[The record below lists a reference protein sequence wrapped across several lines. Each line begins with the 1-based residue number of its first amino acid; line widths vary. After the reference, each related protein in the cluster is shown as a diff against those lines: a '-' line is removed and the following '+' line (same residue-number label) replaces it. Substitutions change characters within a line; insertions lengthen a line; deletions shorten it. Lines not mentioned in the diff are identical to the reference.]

1 MEFMKI
7 KVYCFIIC
15 CLARSVAAAD
25 GGHKQRPNH
34 PPALFVFGDS
44 LADAGNNNF
53 IPKCVARANFPP
65 YGMSFFGHPTG
76 RFTNGRTAFD
86 FIATYIG
93 LPFPS
98 PSMDPKAN
106 FSTGINFASGG
117 SGLLDSTGQN
127 LNIISL
133 SHQIWQFTHFAS
145 TLVKKNGGIA
155 IESYLSKSIY
165 CISAGGNDIGNYIQ
179 NATFQNTT
187 TPREFVTFLLSKYD
201 QYLSML
207 YRSGA
212 RKFVLFDVSTV
223 GCTPSSRLLGY
234 SSANGECLN
243 IANKLAKK
251 YNAALK
257 KLLKRATRKLKGAII
272 LQPNSYNFIL
282 SVIENGEAYGFGETR
297 SACCGAGAFNTQVK
311 CGKWKAKAKAVGTED
326 YKPFI
331 CKDPNAYL
339 FWDGTHPTER
349 LNAIF
354 AQQIWTG
361 NSSVISPFNLSSLV
375 LGNGNAI
382 HTPP

>member
-7 KVYCFIIC
+7 NVYCFVIC
-15 CLARSVAAAD
+15 CFARSIAAVD
-25 GGHKQRPNH
+25 DGHKQPYH

-53 IPKCVARANFPP
+53 IPKCAARANFPP
-65 YGMSFFGHPTG
+65 YGMSFFRHPTG
-76 RFTNGRTAFD
+76 RFTNGRTAID
-86 FIATYIG
+86 FIATYMG

-98 PSMDPKAN
+98 PFLDPQGN
-106 FSTGINFASGG
+106 FSAGINFASGG
-117 SGLLDSTGQN
+117 SGLLDSTDQN
-127 LNIISL
+127 LNIISF

-155 IESYLSKSIY
+155 VESYLSKSLY
-165 CISAGGNDIGNYIQ
+165 CISVGGNDISSYIQ
-179 NATFQNTT
+179 NATYQNTT
-187 TPREFVTFLLSKYD
+187 TPRELVTLLLNKYD
-201 QYLSML
+201 QYLSRL

-212 RKFVLFDVSTV
+212 RKFLLFDISTV
-223 GCTPSSRLLGY
+223 GCTPSSRLFGY
-234 SSANGECLN
+234 ISTANGECLD
-243 IANKLAKK
+243 IANKLAKE
-251 YNAALK
+251 YNAGLK
-257 KLLKRATRKLKGAII
+257 QLLTRAMQKLQGAII
-272 LQPNSYNFIL
+272 LQPYSYNFTL
-282 SVIENGEAYGFGETR
+282 SVIENGQAYGFGETR

-311 CGKWKAKAKAVGTED
+311 CGKWKAKEKAVGAEN
-326 YKPFI
+326 YKQFI

-354 AQQIWTG
+354 AHQLWTG

-375 LGNGNAI
+375 LGNGI

>member
-7 KVYCFIIC
+7 KLGCCFIIC
-15 CLARSVAAAD
+15 WFARSIAAAD
-25 GGHKQRPNH
+25 NGNH

-53 IPKCVARANFPP
+53 IPKCLARADFPP
-65 YGMSFFGHPTG
+65 YGMSFFRHPTG

-93 LPFPS
+93 LPFSS

-117 SGLLDSTGQN
+117 SGLLDSTGKN

-155 IESYLSKSIY
+155 VESYLSKSLY
-165 CISAGGNDIGNYIQ
+165 CISSGGNDIGDYIQ
-179 NATFQNTT
+179 NATFQNST
-187 TPREFVTFLLSKYD
+187 TPRDLITLLLNKYD
-201 QYLSML
+201 QYISML

-234 SSANGECLN
+234 NTSNGECLN
-243 IANKLAKK
+243 IANKLAKE
-251 YNAALK
+251 YNAGLH
-257 KLLKRATRKLKGAII
+257 KLLKRVMQKLKGAII
-272 LQPNSYNFIL
+272 LRPNSYNFIL

-311 CGKWKAKAKAVGTED
+311 CGKWKANKGAFV
-326 YKPFI
+326 

-339 FWDGTHPTER
+339 FWDGTHPTEK

-354 AQQIWTG
+354 AHQIWTG

-375 LGNGNAI
+375 L
-382 HTPP
+382 HTLP